1 MGDRSRALIL
11 MQIALLLI
19 TTTSVAHCF
28 LADNPLDDP
37 AYRHQILKIRI
48 LGRLECSV
56 PPDRPPRNPL
66 ILGLTN
72 VILNCTSRSS
82 VLDAVS
88 DVNGLFT
95 AVLDTAKAVLFNPVA
110 NPEECRLVVR
120 LPMARCAAYPPTG
133 TLEAP
138 LSLQGIVSN
147 ALLGGRVAHYRAGEF
162 HYCPPTDH
170 Y

>member
-1 MGDRSRALIL
+1 MGDRSRALL

-19 TTTSVAHCF
+19 TTTTVAHCF
-28 LADNPLDDP
+28 LADNPFDDP
-37 AYRHQILKIRI
+37 AHHQILKIRI

-88 DVNGLFT
+88 DINGLFT
-95 AVLDTAKAVLFNPVA
+95 AALDTAKAVLFNPVA

-120 LPMARCAAYPPTG
+120 LPLARCAAYPPTG

-138 LSLQGIVSN
+138 LRLQGIVSN
-147 ALLGGRVAHYRAGEF
+147 ALLGGRVANYKAGEF
-162 HYCPPTDH
+162 HYCPPTDDH